1 MVILLVIITAAVLI
15 GVQVYRDA
23 IRKPMAVSE
32 KRNVTV
38 TLPHQVVRRFV
49 HPGHSW
55 AETRGADI
63 VTVGV
68 DDFAQR
74 FIGAVESLV
83 LPQPGERIRQ
93 GQRLVTLSRGNKEV
107 SAIAPVSGTIVEVNQ
122 SLAKDPVLINTF
134 PYDQGWVAKIAPTNL
149 AMELRNLLHGVTA
162 DRWND
167 ALRMQLVAAFSPR
180 IGTVLQDGGH
190 IVNDISSLLS
200 DEDWQR
206 VASEFFT
213 LYAVS
218 HRTTVQP
225 PLKKE

>member
-122 SLAKDPVLINTF
+122 SLAKDPVLINSF

>member
-23 IRKPMAVSE
+23 MRKPMAFSE
-32 KRNVTV
+32 KRNVAV
-38 TLPHQVVRRFV
+38 TLPHQVVRRYV

-55 AETRGADI
+55 AETGGADI

-74 FIGAVESLV
+74 FIGAVESLI
-83 LPQPGERIRQ
+83 LPQPGDCIRQ

-122 SLAKDPVLINTF
+122 TLAKDPVLINRF
-134 PYDQGWVAKIAPTNL
+134 PYDRGWVAKIVPTNL

-167 ALRMQLVAAFSPR
+167 ALRMQLVSAFSPR
-180 IGTVLQDGGH
+180 IGTVLQDGGL

-218 HRTTVQP
+218 HRTNVQP
-225 PLKKE
+225 L